1 MRVNLMSPARPVK
14 LSVDSSCSHRKNRYP
29 LPQQIPLAKRLPPA
43 QYEGQT
49 GVYPI
54 MSAEIANWIS
64 ERGISEVECI
74 VPDMNGIQRGK
85 VLPAGKFLK
94 SLTDQTL
101 RIPGSVYTVTVT
113 GEYPDDINHII
124 PDYDPDM
131 VMVPDPSTIREAPGF
146 KTPTAYVIADAY
158 TREGKPLGIAPR
170 MILKKVLNLYERRG
184 WKPVIAPEL
193 EFYLVSKNLDSDFPL
208 TPPAGRS
215 GRSETASQPYG
226 LEALGEF
233 EDIIEHIYD
242 FCEKAEL
249 NIDTMIHESGAAQ
262 LEINFVH
269 GDPLALADQVLLFKR
284 IVRQVALEHGVYD
297 TFLAKPM
304 SDQPGSS
311 MHIHQSLLDS
321 DTGRNLFTTPQGR
334 DSALFR
340 SYIAGLVRLLPQ
352 IAPMFAPNVNSFR
365 RMRPDSDAPINV
377 QWGSDNRSCGLR
389 IPVSDAKNRRIEN
402 RLPGADSNP
411 YLAIAA
417 SLICGY
423 VGMTERM
430 QPPKIMQGSA
440 YNRARTLP
448 RTLESALDRF
458 SHCKAVRNHLGE
470 DFFDVFYAIKESELF
485 AYQSVISSWEREH
498 LLLRV

>member
-1 MRVNLMSPARPVK
+1 MTT
-14 LSVDSSCSHRKNRYP
+14 D
-29 LPQQIPLAKRLPPA
+29 
-43 QYEGQT
+43 
-49 GVYPI
+49 
-54 MSAEIANWIS
+54 IASWIS

-85 VLPAGKFLK
+85 VLPANKFLK
-94 SLTDQTL
+94 SLTDRTL
-101 RIPGSVYTVTVT
+101 RIPVSVFSVTVT
-113 GEYPDDINHII
+113 GEYPDDIDSII
-124 PDYDPDM
+124 PPYDPDITL
-131 VMVPDPSTIREAPGF
+131 VPDPATLREAPGF
-146 KTPTAYVIADAY
+146 QTPTAYVIADAY
-158 TREGKPLGIAPR
+158 TGRNDLVEIAPR
-170 MILKKVLNLYERRG
+170 AILKKVLALYEKRG
-184 WKPVIAPEL
+184 WKPVIAPEV

-208 TPPAGRS
+208 VPPAGRS
-215 GRSETASQPYG
+215 GRPETASQPYG

-249 NIDTMIHESGAAQ
+249 NIDTMIHEAGAAQ
-262 LEINFVH
+262 LEVNFVH
-269 GDPLALADQVLLFKR
+269 GDPLALADEVLLFKR
-284 IVRQVALEHGVYD
+284 IVRQVALEHGVYG

-304 SDQPGSS
+304 SDQPGSA
-311 MHIHQSLLDS
+311 MHIHQSILDS
-321 DTGRNLFTTPQGR
+321 DTGRNVFSTQNGR

-340 SYIAGLVRLLPQ
+340 SHIAGLARLLPQ
-352 IAPMFAPNVNSFR
+352 ITPMFAPNVNSFR
-365 RMRPDSDAPINV
+365 RMRPDSAAPINV
-377 QWGSDNRSCGLR
+377 QWGNDNRSCGLR
-389 IPVSDAKNRRIEN
+389 IPISDPANRRVEN

-423 VGMTERM
+423 IGMVERM
-430 QPPKIMQGSA
+430 QPPKSVSGNA

-458 SHCKAVRNHLGE
+458 SKCRPVREHLGE
-470 DFFDVFYAIKESELF
+470 DFFDVFYAIKETELF